1 MQLLLN
7 PANIETT
14 NSSLRN
20 KTLKKKVN
28 FNNKDTSSSSNDNF
42 LTLEKENPNPNSN
55 QNPNPNSNQNPNPNS
70 NIKHMQKIDNTLLE
84 SLTNEDNEDGNKEL
98 YSNYNDL
105 YNETSINNIR
115 NTINNSVKKTNSDYS
130 DENEISGLKND
141 YKSNY
146 NESYKLN
153 YNDFNNNQNN
163 IINNNNKLLDK
174 IDYIIH
180 LLEEQHNEKTNNI
193 TEELILYLFLGIFI
207 IYVLDSFSR
216 MSKYKR

>member
-7 PANIETT
+7 PANIEPY
-14 NSSLRN
+14 NNGSSKPNN

-28 FNNKDTSSSSNDNF
+28 FMNNELSS
-42 LTLEKENPNPNSN
+42 EKHKSTEP
-55 QNPNPNSNQNPNPNS
+55 
-70 NIKHMQKIDNTLLE
+70 KKKIDQKLLD
-84 SLTNEDNEDGNKEL
+84 SLTNENNEDNEDDTHIKEM
-98 YSNYNDL
+98 YANYNDL
-105 YNETSINNIR
+105 YNETTINNIR
-115 NTINNSVKKTNSDYS
+115 NTIMNSVKKTNSDYS
-130 DENEISGLKND
+130 EDNEISDLKND
-141 YKSNY
+141 SKSNY
-146 NESYKLN
+146 NENYKLN
-153 YNDFNNNQNN
+153 YNDFNNNNN

>member
-7 PANIETT
+7 PANIESMNNGSS
-14 NSSLRN
+14 NSKNN

-28 FNNKDTSSSSNDNF
+28 FMNNGSSSG
-42 LTLEKENPNPNSN
+42 
-55 QNPNPNSNQNPNPNS
+55 
-70 NIKHMQKIDNTLLE
+70 KHESEQKKIDKKLLA
-84 SLTNEDNEDGNKEL
+84 SLTNENNEDNEDNEDDTHIKEM

-105 YNETSINNIR
+105 YNETTINNIR
-115 NTINNSVKKTNSDYS
+115 NTIMNSVKKTNSDYS
-130 DENEISGLKND
+130 EDNEISDLKND
-141 YKSNY
+141 SKSNY
-146 NESYKLN
+146 NENYKLN
-153 YNDFNNNQNN
+153 YNDFNNNNNNNNN